1 MIEEAQVVI
10 HKGNEPD
17 FIAYLLDADVLTG
30 EHGAEID
37 LAPADADAA
46 ALGDGDGAVV
56 EGILKLAESAIR
68 AR

>member
-1 MIEEAQVVI
+1 VIEEAQVVF
-10 HKGNEPD
+10 HEANEPY
-17 FIAYLLDADVLTG
+17 FIAHLLDADVLTG

-56 EGILKLAESAIR
+56 ERVLTQQSVI
-68 AR
+68 